1 MPKDK
6 FFVRGFILG
15 RCIRYNVL
23 SQKCGALS

>member
-6 FFVRGFILG
+6 FFVREFILG